1 MDKLK
6 TTDLLSLEEYDKQR
20 EDIKKDLLS
29 HKKNR
34 SVLIGDN
41 VVLLF
46 EDYLTIKY
54 QVQEMLRIE
63 KIFNQKEI
71 QEEIDAYLPLIP
83 DGDNLKATMLIM
95 YPDVDER
102 KIMLN
107 KLHNLENLIWLSID
121 GSKKIIAVSDEDL
134 ERTRDEKTS
143 AVHFLR
149 FQLTKNDIKLFKSSK
164 NIEFGVNHD
173 NYNQSVKI
181 SKDTIL
187 ALSNDLDG

>member
-6 TTDLLSLEEYDKQR
+6 KTDLLSLEEYDKQR

-71 QEEIDAYLPLIP
+71 QEEIDAYSSLIP

-149 FQLTKNDIKLFKSSK
+149 FQLSDIDKKSFKETDDISIGIEHKEYGFETKL
-164 NIEFGVNHD
+164 
-173 NYNQSVKI
+173 Q
-181 SKDTIL
+181 KDTASAL
-187 ALSNDLDG
+187 AKDLD

>member
-71 QEEIDAYLPLIP
+71 QVEIDAYSSLIP

-149 FQLTKNDIKLFKSSK
+149 FQLTKSDIKLFKASE

>member
-6 TTDLLSLEEYDKQR
+6 PTDLLSLEEYDKQR

-71 QEEIDAYLPLIP
+71 QEEIDAYSSLIP

-149 FQLTKNDIKLFKSSK
+149 FQLTKSDIKLFKASE

>member
-71 QEEIDAYLPLIP
+71 QEEIDAYSSLIP

-149 FQLTKNDIKLFKSSK
+149 FQLTNDDVKLFKSSK

-173 NYNQSVKI
+173 NYNQSVTI

-187 ALSNDLDG
+187 SLSNDLDG

>member
-71 QEEIDAYLPLIP
+71 QEEIDAYSSLIP

-134 ERTRDEKTS
+134 ESTRDEKTS

-149 FQLTKNDIKLFKSSK
+149 FQLSDIDKKSFKETDDISIGIEHKEYGFETKLQKDIASA
-164 NIEFGVNHD
+164 
-173 NYNQSVKI
+173 
-181 SKDTIL
+181 L
-187 ALSNDLDG
+187 AKDLD

>member
-20 EDIKKDLLS
+20 EDIKMDLLS

-71 QEEIDAYLPLIP
+71 QEEIDAYTSLIP

-149 FQLTKNDIKLFKSSK
+149 FQLTKNDIKLFKSSE

-187 ALSNDLDG
+187 ALSNDFDG

>member
-149 FQLTKNDIKLFKSSK
+149 FQLTKSDIKLFKASE

>member
-1 MDKLK
+1 MNKLK

-20 EDIKKDLLS
+20 EDIKMALLS

-34 SVLIGDN
+34 SVMIGDN

-71 QEEIDAYLPLIP
+71 QEEIDAYTSLIP

-149 FQLTKNDIKLFKSSK
+149 FQLTKNDIKLFKSSE

-187 ALSNDLDG
+187 ALSNDFDG

>member
-71 QEEIDAYLPLIP
+71 QEEIDAYSSLIP

-149 FQLTKNDIKLFKSSK
+149 FQLTKNDIKLFKASE

-173 NYNQSVKI
+173 NYSQSVKI

>member
-71 QEEIDAYLPLIP
+71 QEEIDAYSSLIP

-143 AVHFLR
+143 AVHFLH
-149 FQLTKNDIKLFKSSK
+149 FDFNQDQ
-164 NIEFGVNHD
+164 IEKF
-173 NYNQSVKI
+173 
-181 SKDTIL
+181 
-187 ALSNDLDG
+187 

>member
-71 QEEIDAYLPLIP
+71 QEEIDAYSSLIP

-149 FQLTKNDIKLFKSSK
+149 FQLTKNDIKLFKASE

>member
-71 QEEIDAYLPLIP
+71 QEEIDAYSSLIP

-149 FQLTKNDIKLFKSSK
+149 FQLTKSDIKLFKASE

-173 NYNQSVKI
+173 NYSQSVKI